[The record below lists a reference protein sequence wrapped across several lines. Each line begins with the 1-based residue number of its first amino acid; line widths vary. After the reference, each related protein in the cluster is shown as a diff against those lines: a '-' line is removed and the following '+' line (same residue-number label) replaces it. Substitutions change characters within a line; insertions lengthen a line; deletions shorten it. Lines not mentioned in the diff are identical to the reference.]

1 MSPVWKDVKRTVVLG
16 ESGDGH
22 TMGKLLNTY
31 SWKLRERMRLTFYG
45 ATQEVT
51 GSMHLVEVNGKRILL
66 ECGLYQGPRA
76 ETYTRNLHF
85 PFDVASIDV
94 VIISHAH
101 IDHVGNLPNLVKQG
115 YRGNVW
121 ATAATRNLATY
132 MLMDSAYIQE
142 NDVEYLNKK
151 RVRDGEPPVEPLYTQ
166 ADAQAALKQFI
177 SVGLDRPVPV
187 ADGVE
192 LTFYNA
198 GHILGAAHVVLS
210 IQDHESGKQ
219 IRLAFSGDI
228 GREHS
233 AILRDL
239 EPVGDA
245 DLVIM
250 ESTYGDRLHGDMSQA
265 RRELRDVVNATSR
278 QSGKVII
285 PAFAVGRTQEIVYAL
300 NQMDADGDIPRLPVY
315 VDSPLAVNATD
326 VFRMHPEAWNDE
338 VREFL
343 LEDKRRSPFDYSE
356 VEYIR
361 EARRSK
367 QLNAMPGPAIII
379 SASGMAESGRILHHL
394 KNNIEYPQNTILLVS
409 FAAEGTLARKLKD
422 GAKKVNIFGAEF
434 DVRAQVESI
443 EGYSAHA
450 DQHELLDWASQFD
463 RTRLE
468 RLFLVHGELEPMRT
482 FKGKLAEA
490 GIGPVEMPTRG
501 QSFNF

>member
-1 MSPVWKDVKRTVVLG
+1 
-16 ESGDGH
+16 
-22 TMGKLLNTY
+22 
-31 SWKLRERMRLTFYG
+31 MRLTFYG

-115 YRGNVW
+115 FRGNVW
-121 ATAATRNLATY
+121 STAATRNLATY

-142 NDVEYLNKK
+142 NDVEYVNK
-151 RVRDGEPPVEPLYTQ
+151 RRARAGEPPVDPLYTS
-166 ADAQAALKQFI
+166 ADAQLALEQF
-177 SVGLDRPVPV
+177 VGIGFDRPVIV

-192 LTFYNA
+192 LTFFGA
-198 GHILGAAHVVLS
+198 GHILGAAHVALS
-210 IQDHESGKQ
+210 INDRATGKTS
-219 IRLAFSGDI
+219 RLVFSGDI
-228 GREHS
+228 GRENS
-233 AILRDL
+233 SILRDL

-250 ESTYGDRLHGDMSQA
+250 ESTYGDRLHEDISQA
-265 RRELRDVVNATSR
+265 QRSLRNVINSTSR
-278 QSGKVII
+278 RTGKVII
-285 PAFAVGRTQEIVYAL
+285 PSFAVGRTQEIVYAL
-300 NQMDADGDIPRLPVY
+300 NQLDANGDIPRVPVY

-326 VFRMHPEAWNDE
+326 VFRMHPEAWNQE

-343 LEDKRRSPFDYSE
+343 LEDKRKSPFDYPE

-361 EARRSK
+361 ESRRSK

-409 FAAEGTLARKLKD
+409 FMAEGTLGRKLKD
-422 GAKKVNIFGAEF
+422 GAQKVNIFGAEF
-434 DVRAQVESI
+434 DVRAEVASI

-450 DQHELLDWASQFD
+450 DQRELLHWASQFD
-463 RTRLE
+463 RARLG
-468 RLFLVHGELEPMRT
+468 RVFLVHGELGPMGT
-482 FKGKLAEA
+482 FRDKLIEA

-501 QSFNF
+501 QSFEF